1 MSAKNP
7 ALAREGYR
15 CFAGPYAPT
24 ERWMMDNVLADA
36 KAANKE
42 TRISQTPSGEWVWQ
56 RSKRP

>member
-7 ALAREGYR
+7 ALASEGYR
-15 CFAGPYAPT
+15 CFAGPYAAS
-24 ERWMMDNVLADA
+24 EEWMMVNVLADA

-42 TRISQTPSGEWVWQ
+42 TRISQTSSGAWVWQ